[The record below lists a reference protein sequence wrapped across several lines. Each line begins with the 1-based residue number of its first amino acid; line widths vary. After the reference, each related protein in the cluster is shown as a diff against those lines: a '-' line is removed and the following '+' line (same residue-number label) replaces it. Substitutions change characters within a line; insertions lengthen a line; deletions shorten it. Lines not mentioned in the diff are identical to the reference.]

1 MGMTTESSFA
11 ASPLADRASFT
22 IPPVVASR
30 HLSPG
35 VWRLRPARGRKAG
48 MWQVRDGRNDVVA
61 DVYDEADAQ
70 LMVSSKTQ
78 LETFVKLMNILHRLA
93 LEGCLTRFDEAQI
106 RDAIEMVR
114 RAQLTASEAA
124 PPACSFVALDQ
135 KVDLDPA
142 FRTWCAQ
149 QYRLA
154 TARELV
160 PPSRSELRGR
170 WLLGE
175 R

>member
-1 MGMTTESSFA
+1 MGMAMEDFA
-11 ASPLADRASFT
+11 ASSAADRVSFT
-22 IPPVVASR
+22 MPPLVASR

-35 VWRLRPARGRKAG
+35 VWRLRPAPRRKAG

-61 DVYDEADAQ
+61 DVYDQADAQ
-70 LMVSSKTQ
+70 LMVSSKTL
-78 LETFVKLMNILHRLA
+78 LEISVKLMNILRRLA
-93 LEGCLTRFDEAQI
+93 LEGCLTRFDEAHI

-114 RAQLTASEAA
+114 RAQLTASEAVG
-124 PPACSFVALDQ
+124 PGCSFVVLDQ

-149 QYRLA
+149 QYHVA
-154 TARELV
+154 TAQGLD
-160 PPSRSELRGR
+160 PASRSELRRR